1 MNEQIREMMSKGYS
15 PVAIAI
21 ALGGPVG
28 TMEYHSLLKQLDPN
42 WGNGCPYCGEL
53 CFGTGNCNCMDT

>member
-1 MNEQIREMMSKGYS
+1 MKDPVQNLLDKGFS

-21 ALGGPVG
+21 RLGGPVG
-28 TMEYHSLLKQLDPN
+28 TKEYFEVLKLA
-42 WGNGCPYCGEL
+42 GGFTVGCPYCGES